1 MKFKTIVRQFL
12 MIGNPIHQ
20 LDLLIIQNGIM
31 RFRGFYTSLK
41 KREL

>member
-12 MIGNPIHQ
+12 LIGTPIQ
-20 LDLLIIQNGIM
+20 TLDLLIIQNGIM

-41 KREL
+41 KIEL